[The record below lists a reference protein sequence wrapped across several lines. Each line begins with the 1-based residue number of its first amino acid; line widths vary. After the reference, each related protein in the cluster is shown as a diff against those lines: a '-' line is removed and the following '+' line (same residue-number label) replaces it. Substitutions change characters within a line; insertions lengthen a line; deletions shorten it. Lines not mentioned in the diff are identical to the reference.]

1 MFYDYLSANGFS
13 GKLMNQNIDDI
24 NLINLQIYRQERMV
38 ENQILQQLKIRDLGL
53 LTFLQIL
60 QI

>member
-24 NLINLQIYRQERMV
+24 NLINLQIYSQERMV
-38 ENQILQQLKIRDLGL
+38 ENQILQQLKIRDIGL

>member
-1 MFYDYLSANGFS
+1 MFYDFLSANGFS

-24 NLINLQIYRQERMV
+24 NLINLQIYSQERMV

>member
-1 MFYDYLSANGFS
+1 MFYDYLSANGYS

-24 NLINLQIYRQERMV
+24 NLINLQIYSQERMV

>member
-24 NLINLQIYRQERMV
+24 NLINLQIYSQERMV